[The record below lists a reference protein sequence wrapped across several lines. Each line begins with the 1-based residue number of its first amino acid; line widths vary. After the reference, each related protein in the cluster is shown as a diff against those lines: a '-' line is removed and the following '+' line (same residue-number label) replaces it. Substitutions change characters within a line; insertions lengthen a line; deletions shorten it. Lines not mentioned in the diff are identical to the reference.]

1 MAFKFNVGS
10 FLGGVGSGVTA
21 AVDREKAEAWDM
33 KKFNLEQSAADRR
46 IASAEARANS
56 TYMDEARGK
65 LAAYKV
71 PEDEIPGILAKG
83 KGYLEI
89 AFGEAALLRSKNINP
104 AYAFKYGGAGGTD
117 TQLIAPALAAATP
130 IVEAT
135 STNVS
140 TETDSLGTAAL
151 PAAVAP
157 DDVEVVSTTEA
168 PTLISTDKGG
178 INFFSLDPDMPES
191 VNTLA
196 KLQDYYYI
204 ERTKF
209 AKGTPQYD
217 KLTKQMN
224 TVNDDIQTNAKNAYK
239 AGEVLSTQDAIK
251 VTESYIV
258 SQLQPEG
265 LVESLQDTLKYKIK
279 GGAEPK
285 YIANMNLV
293 IDTLESNF
301 TEDGVYTQP
310 TIGKEVN
317 RITKSL
323 NASIDDYIS
332 NTMVKAAQEGATVA
346 DKNTYRVFTTPLD
359 HVQFLEELA
368 KLAALTGPEKLLPGT
383 VITYTPM
390 YEGKAN
396 KNPDTQIYFPFGD
409 KKTFGKY

>member
-1 MAFKFNVGS
+1 MAFKFNVGP
-10 FLGGVGSGVTA
+10 FLGGVGTGITNV
-21 AVDREKAEAWDM
+21 VEREKAEAWDM
-33 KKFNLEQSAADRR
+33 KKFNLEQSAAERR

-56 TYMDEARGK
+56 TYIDDARGK
-65 LAAYKV
+65 LAAYGV
-71 PEDEIPGILAKG
+71 PEDEIAGILAKG

-117 TQLIAPALAAATP
+117 TQKVAPALAAATP

-140 TETDSLGTAAL
+140 TEMDGLGTAAL
-151 PAAVAP
+151 PAAAAP
-157 DDVEVVSTTEA
+157 DSVEEA
-168 PTLISTDKGG
+168 PLRISTGTGGVPFRSLEPDK
-178 INFFSLDPDMPES
+178 PES
-191 VNTLA
+191 VNTLT
-196 KLQDYYYI
+196 KLMDYYYI

-209 AKGTPQYD
+209 DKGTPQYD